1 MVNTETPEEPTNTF
15 DFGKEMSSIKSFSD
29 ILILS
34 YDNINEDIIQN
45 FAESLNIEKY
55 AEQFNTSEFSSVVV
69 ENAQSKSSSV
79 DVEKEVSAI
88 KSFSDAGISSYN
100 EVNKV
105 AVQNFDEFL
114 NIVDLDSSCFS
125 SELLKKMASSNSNLH
140 R

>member
-1 MVNTETPEEPTNTF
+1 MNVARPARRAEPTPMVNTERPEEPTNTF
-15 DFGKEMSSIKSFSD
+15 DFGKEMSS
-29 ILILS
+29 
-34 YDNINEDIIQN
+34 
-45 FAESLNIEKY
+45 
-55 AEQFNTSEFSSVVV
+55 
-69 ENAQSKSSSV
+69 
-79 DVEKEVSAI
+79 I

-140 R
+140 L